1 MEAESSLL
9 GGHMLIG
16 LALLLSQADPAI
28 QVAPPPA
35 KPKLICRVDEQD
47 LGSHIRPGR
56 RCKTAE
62 EWQIED
68 GKNDKIPPTMRVT
81 AGQGDGAPHPTRP
94 Q

>member
-1 MEAESSLL
+1 MSL
-9 GGHMLIG
+9 G
-16 LALLLSQADPAI
+16 LVVTLVFAAASADPAP
-28 QVAPPPA
+28 VVTPPA
-35 KPKLICRVDEQD
+35 KPKLICRTDEQE

-62 EWQIED
+62 EWAAED
-68 GKNDKIPPTMRVT
+68 AKKDQIPPSMRVT